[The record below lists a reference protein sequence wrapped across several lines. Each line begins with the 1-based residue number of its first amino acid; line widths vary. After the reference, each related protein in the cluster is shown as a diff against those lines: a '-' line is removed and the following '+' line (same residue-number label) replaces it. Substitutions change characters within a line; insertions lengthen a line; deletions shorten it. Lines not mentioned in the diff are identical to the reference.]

1 LCLWRSPRCVRGV
14 RVGWSIPRV
23 GFGSVDF
30 SLALLSTGL
39 LVAAPASAPT
49 ALPAGP
55 ISSLSVASA
64 VTLKSGVTLTH
75 HYRPVNRVSR
85 AGNRGIVVAGSPAWA
100 EPLERPGQ
108 VGASP
113 GRSSQGLAYAAS
125 WGAAY
130 VVRRT
135 LGLVSVRPPGKGSC
149 CPRGRVSRPAGGIG
163 ASRWRAAPRAN
174 RWAGVRVCS
183 ACAVVLG

>member
-1 LCLWRSPRCVRGV
+1 VSGSAVRRSLSLREFGRDYGITRCAYGVPPGVCLWCSGWLVDSEGVVRL
-14 RVGWSIPRV
+14 RRL
-23 GFGSVDF
+23 

-39 LVAAPASAPT
+39 LVAAPASAPA

-85 AGNRGIVVAGSPAWA
+85 AGNRGIVIAGSPAWA

-108 VGASP
+108 VGASL
-113 GRSSQGLAYAAS
+113 GRSSQGLARAAS

-135 LGLVSVRPPGKGSC
+135 LG
-149 CPRGRVSRPAGGIG
+149 
-163 ASRWRAAPRAN
+163 
-174 RWAGVRVCS
+174 
-183 ACAVVLG
+183 ACLR

>member
-1 LCLWRSPRCVRGV
+1 MRRELSLREFGRDCGVTLCAYGVPPGCVRGV

-23 GFGSVDF
+23 WFGSVDF

-39 LVAAPASAPT
+39 LVAAPASAPA
-49 ALPAGP
+49 ALPA
-55 ISSLSVASA
+55 SES
-64 VTLKSGVTLTH
+64 
-75 HYRPVNRVSR
+75 VSR
-85 AGNRGIVVAGSPAWA
+85 AGNRGIVVTGSPAWA

-113 GRSSQGLAYAAS
+113 GRSSQGLACAAS

-163 ASRWRAAPRAN
+163 ASRWRPAPRAN